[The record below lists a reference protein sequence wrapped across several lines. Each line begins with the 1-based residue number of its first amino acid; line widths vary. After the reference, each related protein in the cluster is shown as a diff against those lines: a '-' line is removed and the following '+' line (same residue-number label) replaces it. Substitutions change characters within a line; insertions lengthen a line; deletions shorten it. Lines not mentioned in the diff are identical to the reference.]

1 MTLENNEPTLDTP
14 SLPQG
19 VQQPTSTQPFIQ
31 TSSARVRLCNQN
43 MYRLEMLDSA
53 FHVFKIQD
61 VQHIT
66 FMWYAQSKLHPGM
79 GSILDKKSPWKS
91 WWPLSNICTA
101 LGVTFRSSPYY
112 GFFHTKL
119 LQHCAANT
127 FIKIHTTKINKN
139 IRIRRAFSG

>member
-19 VQQPTSTQPFIQ
+19 VQQPTSTQRFIQ

-43 MYRLEMLDSA
+43 MYCLEMLVSA
-53 FHVFKIQD
+53 IHMFKIQD

-66 FMWYAQSKLHPGM
+66 FMWYAQSKLHLGT

-91 WWPLSNICTA
+91 WWPLSNHLHCMV
-101 LGVTFRSSPYY
+101 GVTFRSSPYY

-127 FIKIHTTKINKN
+127 FIKIHTIKINTN
-139 IRIRRAFSG
+139 ITIR